1 VTTYTTTTIGD
12 GEDAILL
19 LPDELV
25 EELGWRTGTDLL
37 IQKEGDVIGISRLKK
52 PRQRASGKIK
62 RATAQSEI

>member
-37 IQKEGDVIGISRLKK
+37 IQKEGDVI
-52 PRQRASGKIK
+52 
-62 RATAQSEI
+62 